1 MNVQEIIVG
10 ILIIVSFAW
19 FARRIYQ
26 TIKQVSGKN
35 APTCDCGCGECPLAQ
50 KCENEKK

>member
-10 ILIIVSFAW
+10 ILIIASFAW
-19 FARRIYQ
+19 FVRRIYQ
-26 TIKQVSGKN
+26 TIRQISGKSTP
-35 APTCDCGCGECPLAQ
+35 ACGCGCGECPLAQ